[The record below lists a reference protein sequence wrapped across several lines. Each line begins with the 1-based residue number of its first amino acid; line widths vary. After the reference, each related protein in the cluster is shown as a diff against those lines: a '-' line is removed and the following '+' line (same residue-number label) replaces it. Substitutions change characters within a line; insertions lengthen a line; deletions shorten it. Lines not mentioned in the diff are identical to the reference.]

1 MTWIAMQSID
11 PFTGAV
17 VALCAALLMVQAGVG
32 KRRLSWRTEPVSRP
46 RRRSHRRRSELRP

>member
-1 MTWIAMQSID
+1 MTWIAMQTID
-11 PFTGAV
+11 PFVAVV

-46 RRRSHRRRSELRP
+46 RRHSPRRRGELKP